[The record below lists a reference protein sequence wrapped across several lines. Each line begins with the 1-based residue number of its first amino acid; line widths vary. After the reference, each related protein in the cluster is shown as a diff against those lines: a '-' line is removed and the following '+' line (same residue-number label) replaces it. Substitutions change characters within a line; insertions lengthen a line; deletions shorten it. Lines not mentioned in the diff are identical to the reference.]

1 MFCAIKTKKLRRE
14 KTSLI
19 LPFVIAQMMKHYLVN
34 FLLFMS
40 QVSFFCTLFLLI
52 FINEICD
59 FISNDELRSARLR
72 SYIYIYF

>member
-34 FLLFMS
+34 FLLF
-40 QVSFFCTLFLLI
+40 TLFLLI